1 MGEYTNWQPHVTVA
15 VIVEQDGRFLVVEEK
30 AEQDRIVYNQP
41 AGHVDQG
48 ETLEQ
53 AAVREALEE
62 TGWDVELTALLGFY
76 VYHPPHLP
84 NLTYYRA
91 CYLAKGIC
99 HHPERPLDTGILR
112 AVWLTRDELAA
123 STQLRSPLVLKC
135 VEDAIAGQRF
145 PLSLVYE
152 HKNA

>member
-30 AEQDRIVYNQP
+30 AEQDRLVYNQP

-76 VYHPPHLP
+76 VYNPPHLP
-84 NLTYYRA
+84 NLTYYRV
-91 CYLAKGIC
+91 CYLAKGIR
-99 HHPERPLDTGILR
+99 HHADRPLDTGILR
-112 AVWLTRDELAA
+112 AAWLTRDELAA